1 MFRRKTVDPLDEA
14 IAEVH
19 SHMMSVMPDS
29 KEYKRLVARLV
40 ELEGIKQ
47 NRKTFDL
54 APSGDT
60 ILLTVTNLLGIGMI
74 LKHEEFNAISSRA
87 INFVL
92 KK

>member
-1 MFRRKTVDPLDEA
+1 MFRRKKEDPLDVA
-14 IAEVH
+14 IAEIH
-19 SHMMSVMPDS
+19 SHLASVMPDS

-54 APSGDT
+54 APDGNT
-60 ILLTVTNLLGIGMI
+60 VLLSITNLLGIALI
-74 LKHEEFNAISSRA
+74 LRHEQFNAISTKA

-92 KK
+92 RK